1 MNNRKLLF
9 AGAISVALGNAA
21 YILRKYIFRKPS
33 ETLEERFV
41 KEWTQTLTTDAKVY
55 TGMYNSLAR
64 LVHGKAKKPEKVLR
78 EWVTRTT
85 YQWEDGPLVD
95 LCAHTLTPAAE
106 NGSAQDCV
114 KWAQLLLRAA
124 HQAGVTRD
132 RNDDVLTLDDASI
145 MAYTEWDGREI
156 YSGDTVRVVIPAW
169 YQNGRVLEQ
178 GQCTLV
184 EENEASEKE
193 EE

>member
-1 MNNRKLLF
+1 MYTSMSRV
-9 AGAISVALGNAA
+9 AG
-21 YILRKYIFRKPS
+21 
-33 ETLEERFV
+33 
-41 KEWTQTLTTDAKVY
+41 
-55 TGMYNSLAR
+55 
-64 LVHGKAKKPEKVLR
+64 GKSKKPKKVLR
-78 EWVTRTT
+78 EWASRTV
-85 YQWEDGPLVD
+85 YQWENSPITE
-95 LCAHTLTPAAE
+95 LCKRTLSPAAE
-106 NGSAQDCV
+106 NGSVQDCV

-156 YSGDTVRVVIPAW
+156 YSEDTVKVVIPAW

-184 EENEASEKE
+184 EEDEASEKE